1 MKQPRYLINICL
13 VLLFTLGA
21 LYLALKDNFDLV
33 YRTISSLNPILLLII
48 LGWGALY
55 TIVWGLV
62 FAIYGKKYVPGY
74 RLRQGVSIAFVGA
87 FFAGITPSS
96 TGGQFGQAYILK
108 KQGMKMSHAVSVLW
122 TDFVIY
128 QATMMAMVTV
138 LFLLKFQQYSSQ
150 NMWFN
155 IILVGYLINFIVIV
169 VLMTVPLLPGFYTRL
184 AGWLAKL
191 VCKLHLSRNPEHL
204 KESWTLQ
211 VHSFTQESKILLQ
224 DKKRLFYSVLVNIV
238 RIGLLCALPYVIARA
253 MNIHL
258 SLAHLVDVM
267 ALSSFVLMAN
277 SFIPIP
283 GASGG
288 TEVVFLLLFSP
299 LMHQLTSAVMV
310 LWRFSS
316 YHLVIL
322 LGAIIFILAKAR
334 YERGAKRRRKGIV

>member
-1 MKQPRYLINICL
+1 MKQPRYLFNICL

-33 YRTISSLNPILLLII
+33 YQTISSLHPILFLMI

-55 TIVWGLV
+55 TLVWGLV
-62 FAIYGKKYVPGY
+62 FVIYGKKYVQDY
-74 RLRQGVSIAFVGA
+74 RLRHGVAVAFVGA

-96 TGGQFGQAYILK
+96 TGGQFGQAYLLK
-108 KQGMKMSHAVSVLW
+108 KQGMKMSHAISVLW
-122 TDFVIY
+122 TDFVVY
-128 QATMMAMVTV
+128 QATMMAMVTL

-150 NMWFN
+150 NIWFN
-155 IILVGYLINFIVIV
+155 IILVGYLINLVVIV

-184 AGWLAKL
+184 AGGLAKL
-191 VCKLHLSRNPEHL
+191 VCKLHLSHDPERL
-204 KESWTLQ
+204 KESWSLQ
-211 VHSFTQESKILLQ
+211 VQSFTQESKILLQ
-224 DKKRLFYSVLVNIV
+224 DKKRLFYSVLVNVV

-253 MNIHL
+253 MNINL
-258 SLAHLVDVM
+258 SLDHLVDVM

-288 TEVVFLLLFSP
+288 TEVVFLLLFTP
-299 LMHQLTSAVMV
+299 LMHKLTSAVMV

-322 LGAIIFILAKAR
+322 IGAIIFALAKAR
-334 YERGAKRRRKGIV
+334 HERSAKRRRKGIV